1 MWRRL
6 IRRTHRADDGL
17 GMKTFFAALL
27 GCAHALV
34 ASAQQEFEPAEII
47 RGANDWLAEN
57 IDDDVLD
64 TLGVDKDRVHKFLGD
79 LQRQFQGPYVYDLS
93 AWRETARQ
101 IEPLLASHEET
112 QPYAAWLRA
121 HLDDFAV
128 AEALKKD
135 AVTNAVDPAR
145 LPPPSATAER
155 KVWVE
160 VIEKRPV
167 PPAAA
172 KHLARLKEIFRE
184 EKVPTELVWV
194 AEVESSFDARAR
206 SPAGAAGMFQLMPA
220 TARDLNLSVGV
231 LRDERLNPEKS
242 ARAAAKHLRRLYGK
256 FGDWRL
262 AFAAYNAGEGR
273 IAELMKKHN
282 ARTFDGI
289 RPYLPSETQLYV
301 PKLEATLRKREGV
314 TLAQLKLPN
323 G

>member
-1 MWRRL
+1 MR
-6 IRRTHRADDGL
+6 
-17 GMKTFFAALL
+17 KVFAALL
-27 GCAHALV
+27 AGAL
-34 ASAQQEFEPAEII
+34 ALTAGAQQEFEPSELI

-64 TLGVDKDRVHKFLGD
+64 ALGVDKDRVHQILAD
-79 LQRQFQGPYVYDLS
+79 LQREFQGPYVYDLS

-101 IEPLLASHEET
+101 IQPLLASHEET
-112 QPYAAWLRA
+112 QPYAAWLKA
-121 HLDDFAV
+121 HLDDFEV
-128 AEALKKD
+128 AETLKKL
-135 AVTNAVDPAR
+135 AVTNAADPAR
-145 LPPPSATAER
+145 LPAPSTNAER
-155 KVWVE
+155 RVWVE

-172 KHLARLKEIFRE
+172 RHLARLKEIFRE
-184 EKVPTELVWV
+184 EKVPAELVWV

-220 TARDLNLSVGV
+220 TARDLNLSVSL

-242 ARAAAKHLRRLYGK
+242 ARAAAKHLRRLYLK

-273 IAELMKKHN
+273 VGELMKRRNTK
-282 ARTFDGI
+282 TFDGI
-289 RPYLPSETQLYV
+289 RPFLPSETQLYV
-301 PKLEATLRKREGV
+301 PKLEATLRKREGI